1 MIYKTLKKVSE
12 YCQLLDKSKYHA
24 TQTTNGVTFTNNG
37 DGTITVNGTAT
48 ADTSFMQTS
57 TINNEGGHKL
67 LFIGCPNGGSNN
79 TYSISYGG
87 GYKEFGNGL
96 IVTPTATNRFVYITI
111 YNGTTVN
118 NLTFRPQLFDL
129 TEMYGAGNEPTT
141 VEQFRQDFPDEMYDY
156 KPYCFVKSYKTL
168 LKVTDNKIITSYK
181 KSLICTTKNLFD
193 KNNVITGYIDEYGV
207 LMKTTDWE
215 SSDFIAI
222 TSNTSYTISGIS
234 YGGYVAYYAWYD
246 MNKNFISSVSIKIN
260 SQTMISPSGAAY
272 IRVCYKSSVGDGDT
286 LQLEEGSTATEYHPY
301 GYL

>member
-12 YCQLLDKSKYHA
+12 YCQLLDKSKYPA
-24 TQTTNGVTFTNNG
+24 TQTINGVTFTNNG

-96 IVTPTATNRFVYITI
+96 IITPTATKRFVYITI
-111 YNGTTVN
+111 CNGTTVN
-118 NLTFRPQLFDL
+118 NLTFKPQLFDL

-141 VEQFRQDFPDEMYDY
+141 VEQFRQDFPEEMYDY

-168 LKVTDNKIITSYK
+168 LKATDNNIITSYK
-181 KSLICTTKNLFD
+181 KSLK
-193 KNNVITGYIDEYGV
+193 V
-207 LMKTTDWE
+207 TD
-215 SSDFIAI
+215 
-222 TSNTSYTISGIS
+222 
-234 YGGYVAYYAWYD
+234 
-246 MNKNFISSVSIKIN
+246 SI
-260 SQTMISPSGAAY
+260 
-272 IRVCYKSSVGDGDT
+272 
-286 LQLEEGSTATEYHPY
+286 LL
-301 GYL
+301 